1 LLSLRR
7 YGRKMF
13 GRDKPPYEEA
23 APLIEGVRALLKGDG
38 ISEVTWLYETEHA
51 A

>member
-1 LLSLRR
+1 V
-7 YGRKMF
+7 F

-23 APLIEGVRALLKGDG
+23 QPVVSGIRALLESTRD
-38 ISEVTWLYETEHA
+38 IQQLEWVYDVDDA